1 MTAHHFLGRV
11 LIHEVDTASLLA
23 FVARRDPEPLCRILR
38 LREPIREVRVEVPFG
53 KRNRLDLVVYGEG
66 GHPTAVLEVK
76 VAATEHGDQLTR
88 YQEFADQHGAAM
100 FLIDLELPG
109 SKVPPGWTRFSLA
122 EVFECWADSLD
133 DTARV
138 FSTAIAEVFRGW
150 QEQGVGSLAGIS
162 AAMYPVVMRSIATG
176 LASDGRRA
184 FASATS
190 AGQPALVAYA
200 PHPSGIEG
208 AHLCVNLR
216 CQDKSQSDKSWVYR
230 IGVHV
235 DKGHDRADARRTAHR
250 LAAELEPAL
259 NLADLTTALE
269 AITNKPL
276 GSTLSGAN
284 PMKQP
289 RNREDRLRN
298 WLTEVDAAG
307 NGRVGRHPVFHHDD
321 GRRLTAQFYLGP
333 ELVTG
338 ADLREL
344 LDSTLRYLARAC
356 QGEQPDA
363 GATQD
368 VRPSHN

>member
-162 AAMYPVVMRSIATG
+162 AAMYPVVMRSMS
-176 LASDGRRA
+176 LS
-184 FASATS
+184 SC
-190 AGQPALVAYA
+190 
-200 PHPSGIEG
+200 
-208 AHLCVNLR
+208 LC
-216 CQDKSQSDKSWVYR
+216 K
-230 IGVHV
+230 
-235 DKGHDRADARRTAHR
+235 
-250 LAAELEPAL
+250 
-259 NLADLTTALE
+259 
-269 AITNKPL
+269 
-276 GSTLSGAN
+276 
-284 PMKQP
+284 
-289 RNREDRLRN
+289 
-298 WLTEVDAAG
+298 
-307 NGRVGRHPVFHHDD
+307 
-321 GRRLTAQFYLGP
+321 
-333 ELVTG
+333 
-338 ADLREL
+338 
-344 LDSTLRYLARAC
+344 
-356 QGEQPDA
+356 
-363 GATQD
+363 
-368 VRPSHN
+368 